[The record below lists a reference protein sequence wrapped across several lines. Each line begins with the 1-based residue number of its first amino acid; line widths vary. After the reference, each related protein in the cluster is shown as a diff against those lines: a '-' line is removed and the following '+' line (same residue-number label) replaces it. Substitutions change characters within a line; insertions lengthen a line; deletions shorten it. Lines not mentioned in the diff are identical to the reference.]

1 LSKCGSPFQRNGS
14 DRIEKHN
21 AFFVDLSDRESE
33 ALLLILFISAAHEG
47 PGVNMISAWRRGDSE
62 TLRRALRESFQDFPS
77 SARRLIDVRNQNW
90 LPKIDSY
97 LRGGQTYF
105 VVVGAG
111 HIGGPTGLLALL
123 KTRGCKVE
131 QL

>member
-1 LSKCGSPFQRNGS
+1 
-14 DRIEKHN
+14 
-21 AFFVDLSDRESE
+21 
-33 ALLLILFISAAHEG
+33 
-47 PGVNMISAWRRGDSE
+47 M
-62 TLRRALRESFQDFPS
+62 
-77 SARRLIDVRNQNW
+77 IDVRNQNW

-97 LRGGQTYF
+97 LRSGQTCF

>member
-1 LSKCGSPFQRNGS
+1 MASRRFGDAPPCFAR
-14 DRIEKHN
+14 
-21 AFFVDLSDRESE
+21 V
-33 ALLLILFISAAHEG
+33 ISG
-47 PGVNMISAWRRGDSE
+47 
-62 TLRRALRESFQDFPS
+62 FPS
-77 SARRLIDVRNQNW
+77 LARRLIDVRNQNW

>member
-1 LSKCGSPFQRNGS
+1 M
-14 DRIEKHN
+14 
-21 AFFVDLSDRESE
+21 DLSDRESE

-47 PGVNMISAWRRGDSE
+47 PSVNMISAWRRGDSE
-62 TLRRALRESFQDFPS
+62 TLHRALRESFQDFPS
-77 SARRLIDVRNQNW
+77 LARRLIDVRNQNW

-97 LRGGQTYF
+97 LRSGQTCF

-123 KTRGCKVE
+123 KTPGCKVE

>member
-1 LSKCGSPFQRNGS
+1 
-14 DRIEKHN
+14 
-21 AFFVDLSDRESE
+21 
-33 ALLLILFISAAHEG
+33 
-47 PGVNMISAWRRGDSE
+47 MDS
-62 TLRRALRESFQDFPS
+62 
-77 SARRLIDVRNQNW
+77 RRLIDVRNQNW